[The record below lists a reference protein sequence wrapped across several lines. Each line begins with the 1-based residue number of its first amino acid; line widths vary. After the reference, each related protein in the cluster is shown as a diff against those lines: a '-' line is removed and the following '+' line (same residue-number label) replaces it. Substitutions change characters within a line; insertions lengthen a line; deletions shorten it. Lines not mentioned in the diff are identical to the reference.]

1 VNISPEETPRV
12 HIEGPERLSR
22 LDLWRQQR
30 DYYHTRGVAAWA
42 SGEVPHSITNHPA
55 HARALA
61 QLVLGFLRDLRSE
74 LNPEHPVYIVE
85 LGAGAGRMAFLFLRE
100 LEELATVVPELKL
113 RYVLTDGAPA
123 NLEFWRGH
131 GQLDQLFRAGRLDR
145 ARLDLS
151 ASDWRLELEPSGE
164 VLTAGAV
171 VNPIIFLGN
180 YVLDSLSQDVFHIKK
195 PQVFESRISVFAPHP
210 LDQGEFWPDLSVE
223 YEDVAIEPAS
233 YYPQPA
239 WSKLLASYAGFED
252 TYFSLPLGGLHCLD
266 EMGKVSDGRFLFV
279 SADKAWLEEGEL
291 AELEAPGLVVHGRC
305 FSLTV
310 NFHSMARYAE
320 QAGGQAWLN
329 SWRDSE
335 LHLGAWTSLGRSLPE
350 TALAFSDWVSRVGPN
365 DIFHLRELVEEHV
378 KSPNLRL
385 CLELLRV
392 SGWDPDLL
400 YDQSQPMVI
409 GLEQATPE
417 TIKELEEGLLHVW
430 RRYYHIGESRDIP
443 FEIARLFYQMD
454 RFALARLFFD
464 HSMKLFGPHP
474 MTIYNLGL
482 CFHYE
487 GDKPKA
493 LSHFKEAVRLGYA
506 PARDWVKKLRGR

>member
-1 VNISPEETPRV
+1 MPRV
-12 HIEGPERLSR
+12 KLEGPQRLSR
-22 LDLWRQQR
+22 IDLWREGR
-30 DYYHTRGVAAWA
+30 EYYHNRGVSAWA

-61 QLVLGFLRDLRSE
+61 QVVMGFLRDMRSE
-74 LNPEHPVYIVE
+74 FDPAQPVYIIE

-100 LEELATVVPELKL
+100 LEELSQVFPELTL

-123 NLEFWRGH
+123 NLAFWAQQ
-131 GQLDQLFRAGRLDR
+131 GQLKELFEAGRLDR

-151 ASDWRLELEPSGE
+151 ADEWKLELEPSGD
-164 VLTAGAV
+164 VLTAGSAG
-171 VNPIIFLGN
+171 NPLLFLGN
-180 YVLDSLSQDVFHIKK
+180 YVLDSLIQDVFHIKK
-195 PQVFESRISVFAPHP
+195 PHVYESQISVFAPHP
-210 LDQGEFWPDLSVE
+210 LSESEFWPELGVE
-223 YEDVAIEPAS
+223 YQDVEIEPQS
-233 YYPQPA
+233 YYDNPA
-239 WSKLLASYAGFED
+239 WGKLLSSYAGFED

-266 EMGKVSDGRFLFV
+266 AMHRLSGGRYFFV
-279 SADKAWLEEGEL
+279 SSDKAWLEEAEL

-310 NFHSMARYAE
+310 NFHAMARYAR
-320 QAGGQAWLN
+320 QRGGQAWLN
-329 SWRDSE
+329 AWRDSE
-335 LHLGAWTSLGRSLPE
+335 LHLGAWTSLSRPLPE
-350 TALAFSDWVSRVGPN
+350 TAQGFSDWVSRVGPN

-378 KSPNLRL
+378 KQPPLRL
-385 CLELLRV
+385 CIELLRV

-400 YDQSQPMVI
+400 YDQSQSMVV
-409 GLEQATPE
+409 GLEKATPE
-417 TIKELEEGLLHVW
+417 TMKELEEGLLLVW

-464 HSMKLFGPHP
+464 HSMKLFGAHP

-487 GDKPKA
+487 GEKPKA
-493 LSHFKEAVRLGYA
+493 LNLFKEAVRMGYA
-506 PARDWVKKLRGR
+506 PAKDWVKKLRGK